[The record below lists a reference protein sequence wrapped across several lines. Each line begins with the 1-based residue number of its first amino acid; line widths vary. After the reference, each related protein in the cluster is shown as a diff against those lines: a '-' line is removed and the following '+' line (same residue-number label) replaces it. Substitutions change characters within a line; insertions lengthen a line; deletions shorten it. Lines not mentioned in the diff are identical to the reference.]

1 MNITIQQIINFILE
15 IAIPGFI
22 GSGAAFLTVKFLSKS
37 IIAHA
42 LIKDLEKFK
51 IQLQEKTEYLKTS
64 LAIFANEKDIS
75 YQRVD
80 TQRAEAIHS
89 IYQCICDTS
98 FILSTFVVGPAIKS
112 SPVEKHI
119 DFYIKLTDQVNKS
132 TTVMNETLRK
142 KAIYFDNET
151 YIMLNN
157 YFTIAANTN
166 AEFMKIFLQY
176 DLPNITIQILEEA
189 RKKVERVFY
198 EQLRPIHEKTVD
210 SFRFNLGIEKEK
222 LY

>member
-1 MNITIQQIINFILE
+1 
-15 IAIPGFI
+15 
-22 GSGAAFLTVKFLSKS
+22 
-37 IIAHA
+37 
-42 LIKDLEKFK
+42 
-51 IQLQEKTEYLKTS
+51 
-64 LAIFANEKDIS
+64 
-75 YQRVD
+75 
-80 TQRAEAIHS
+80 
-89 IYQCICDTS
+89 
-98 FILSTFVVGPAIKS
+98 
-112 SPVEKHI
+112 
-119 DFYIKLTDQVNKS
+119 
-132 TTVMNETLRK
+132 MNETLRK